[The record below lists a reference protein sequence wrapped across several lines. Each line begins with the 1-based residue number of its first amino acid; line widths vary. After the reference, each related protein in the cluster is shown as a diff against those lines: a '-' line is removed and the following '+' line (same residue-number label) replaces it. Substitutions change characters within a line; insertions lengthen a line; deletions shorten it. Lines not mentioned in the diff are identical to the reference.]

1 MTKKKKRIFVELRL
15 NATKKALELLN
26 NYQPLPK
33 TGNSV
38 LENYSLFDDRIFPLT
53 NLAVERYKK
62 LVKIRSSKL
71 DVLAEHLNQNRDKK
85 FDIRKM
91 KNNPDGSL
99 IFKDKP
105 EGRKRA
111 AIRRLTYREWWTI
124 GAAGAL
130 YDMLNKCSAFLTW
143 LNNNPDATRN
153 QRAKRINQIKNA
165 WNDMYVEFES
175 CLAQINTQERAQSG
189 HSTAKKRATI
199 QKWVLDKAHEICSK
213 QQVRSKRQLADII
226 LRDYYNPTDWDT
238 PLKKDGELNTIYRWL
253 KNDTILTIKN

>member
-1 MTKKKKRIFVELRL
+1 MTKKRKRIFVELRL

-62 LVKIRSSKL
+62 LVKIRSSKP

-111 AIRRLTYREWWTI
+111 TIRRLTYREWWTI

-143 LNNNPDATRN
+143 LNNNPNATRN

-165 WNDMYVEFES
+165 WNDMYIEFES
-175 CLAQINTQERAQSG
+175 CLVQIITQERAQSG
-189 HSTAKKRATI
+189 NATAKRKNPI
-199 QKWVLDKAHEICSK
+199 KQWVLKQAHQIHEKNKKLKLIEI
-213 QQVRSKRQLADII
+213 ADII
-226 LRDYYNPTDWDT
+226 YRDKYNPDKWDIA
-238 PLKKDGELNTIYRWL
+238 LKIDAEKETIYRWIRNDKTL
-253 KNDTILTIKN
+253 KEQ